1 MVFLNILFYN
11 ALDKLG
17 KLKTY
22 VAELRTLQPPPCS
35 AFPSVRKRSRKIRD
49 CEKHAHAVEY
59 SLMKRKALS
68 ATTLMRGSRP
78 RAFACIERSKA
89 VRGEARKTK
98 EENNNRIGHDS
109 NRYKGPGTAPTTLEL
124 FQHPIRGKV
133 RATVR
138 ACTKDKAPPSPNVQS
153 QKVPHPGTRRC
164 SRSCAARSQ
173 SRYLIKLI

>member
-1 MVFLNILFYN
+1 MVILNIIFYN
-11 ALDKLG
+11 ALDELG
-17 KLKTY
+17 KLKTH

-35 AFPSVRKRSRKIRD
+35 AFPAYGKGRERIRD

-109 NRYKGPGTAPTTLEL
+109 N
-124 FQHPIRGKV
+124 
-133 RATVR
+133 
-138 ACTKDKAPPSPNVQS
+138 SP
-153 QKVPHPGTRRC
+153 R
-164 SRSCAARSQ
+164 
-173 SRYLIKLI
+173 